1 MIVRKLDEIIATELE
16 VFAPNG
22 NWRSRRFLSE
32 SDQMGFSLHD
42 TTIFAGTKTLIHYK
56 HHVEAVYC
64 IEGSGRVELIDEE
77 RIIPVAAGT
86 MYALNHHEKH
96 YLVADTDLRIICV
109 FNPPL
114 TGKEVHREDGSYAG
128 PTSVD

>member
-1 MIVRKLDEIIATELE
+1 MIVRKLNEIIETERE
-16 VFAPNG
+16 VFASNG

-32 SDQMGFSLHD
+32 SDRMGFSLHD

-64 IEGSGRVELIDEE
+64 VEGSGQVELIDED
-77 RIIPVAAGT
+77 RVIPVSAGT
-86 MYALNHHEKH
+86 MYALNQHEKH
-96 YLVADTDLRIICV
+96 YLVANTEMRIICV

-114 TGKEVHREDGSYAG
+114 SGTEVHREDGSYAELADG
-128 PTSVD
+128 G